1 MPRKP
6 SNLIYGLDDKPPLL
20 TTILLGLQHVSVFFI
35 AIIFPVLIIRK
46 LGVNIDPRTAS
57 GFISFSMIAGGVT
70 TILQALKKTPIGSG
84 YLCPS
89 VCGPSYL
96 SASFIAVQSG
106 GLPLLFGM
114 TGFVGIVESLFSRIM
129 HKLRSLFP
137 AEVTGTIVAMVGIT
151 IIPVAMNNFLGLSAS
166 DVVSTK
172 PEIIV
177 GIGTLSMMAL
187 LNVFSKGKL
196 RLYSALIGMIFGY
209 ILSFYLG
216 IIPVSS
222 FRKITEAHIFAIPH
236 IKNMSWAFDIHLV
249 IPFVIATLC
258 SALKTVGDL
267 TTCQKINDA
276 DWKRPEMK
284 SISGGILADGIG
296 GIIPGIIGGFGQ
308 STSSTHVGLSL
319 ATGATSRKIAFSMG
333 IFLIALGF
341 LPKLANIFLIMP
353 KPVMGA
359 TLIFAVSFMIVAG
372 FQIIIS
378 RMMDSRKILV
388 VGISIIMGLSVDMIP
403 GAYANVHPWIKSIF
417 SSSLSFAAIVA
428 VVLNLIFRIGIVKHK
443 TIAMKPG
450 IDSSQK
456 IFDFMERQG
465 NLWGARKEII
475 YNAISVM
482 NEFME
487 SISITETATSDIEMD
502 VSFDE
507 FNLNINIDYEGKLFE
522 FPDQKP
528 SKDALRTSDK
538 ALQQLSGFMIRQYVD
553 KISSE
558 HKNGHSHILFHFEH

>member
-1 MPRKP
+1 MARKP

-57 GFISFSMIAGGVT
+57 GFISFSMISGGVV

-114 TGFVGIVESLFSRIM
+114 TGFVGVVESAFSRIM
-129 HKLRSLFP
+129 HKLRFLFP

-151 IIPVAMNNFLGLSAS
+151 IIPVAVKNFLGLSAI
-166 DVVSTK
+166 DVVSTA

-177 GIGTLSMMAL
+177 GVGTLCMMAL
-187 LNVFSKGKL
+187 MNVFSKGNP

-209 ILSFYLG
+209 ILSFSLG

-222 FRKITEAHIFAIPH
+222 FRKITEAHIFAIPY

-276 DWKRPEMK
+276 DWKRPDMK

-308 STSSTHVGLSL
+308 STSSTHVGLSV

-333 IFLIALGF
+333 ILLIALGF
-341 LPKLANIFLIMP
+341 LPKLANIFIIMP

-359 TLIFAVSFMIVAG
+359 TLIFAVSFMIIAG

-428 VVLNLIFRIGIVKHK
+428 VVLNFIFRIGMKKRK
-443 TIAMKPG
+443 TLDMVVG
-450 IDSSQK
+450 EDSPEK
-456 IFDFMERQG
+456 IFDFMEKAG
-465 NLWGARKEII
+465 GLWGARKEVI
-475 YNAISVM
+475 YNAISTM
-482 NEFME
+482 NEFFE
-487 SISITETATSDIEMD
+487 SVSILKLTNNKIKMD
-502 VSFDE
+502 VNFDE
-507 FNLNINIDYEGKLFE
+507 LSLNIDISYEGQEFE
-522 FPDQKP
+522 FPETRP
-528 SKDALRTSDK
+528 SKEELKSDERAIIK
-538 ALQQLSGFMIRQYVD
+538 LSGFMIRQYVD
-553 KISSE
+553 SFKTEFTDGFSKI
-558 HKNGHSHILFHFEH
+558 HLHFEH